1 VVDST
6 TPCSACHAAHGVSGD
21 AGNDRENA
29 HLISFD
35 LTIVTSPATSSAPSY
50 TAAGA
55 GHGSCNLTCHGRPH
69 DALNGSY

>member
-1 VVDST
+1 
-6 TPCSACHAAHGVSGD
+6 
-21 AGNDRENA
+21 
-29 HLISFD
+29 
-35 LTIVTSPATSSAPSY
+35 VTSPATSSAPSY